1 MPQNNELTQASLSI
15 LLGSAVGDALGVPV
29 EFLPRDSFSVSD
41 MQEREGAPYPV
52 GTWSDDTSLT
62 LALVDNLNSDVFDL
76 RPVADA
82 FVAWLDQARYTPHGV
97 TFGIGNSTQ
106 QSIRRIRAGVALDK
120 VGGKTE
126 RDNGNGSLMRI
137 APLSVYLAKV
147 QNVGKRF
154 EIVKAVSSLT
164 HAHDW
169 SVAACFIYIEML
181 RKLLHGQDKL
191 SAYRD
196 IQNDITAAT
205 ELISPETL
213 AKYERVLTG
222 DIRQLSRDEISST
235 GFVVHTLEAAFWC
248 FLTTDDYRSAVLTA
262 VNLGLDADTV
272 AAVTGAMAG
281 LYYGSEAIPEDW
293 LTKLVKRNDIEAVAR
308 KLKPLSV

>member
-1 MPQNNELTQASLSI
+1 MPQNNDRTQASLSI
-15 LLGSAVGDALGVPV
+15 LLGAAVGDALGVPV
-29 EFLPRDSFSVSD
+29 EFLPRDSFCLTD
-41 MQEREGAPYPV
+41 MLEREDAPYPV

-62 LALVDNLNSDVFDL
+62 LALADNLKAEVFALD
-76 RPVADA
+76 PIADA
-82 FVAWLDQARYTPHGV
+82 FVGWLYGARYTPHGV
-97 TFGIGNSTQ
+97 TFGIGHSTQ
-106 QSIRRIRAGVALDK
+106 QSIQRIRAGVALDK
-120 VGGKTE
+120 VGGRTE

-137 APLSVYLAKV
+137 APLAVYLAQVKEIA
-147 QNVGKRF
+147 KRF
-154 EIVKAVSSLT
+154 AIVKAVSSLT

-181 RKLLHGQDKL
+181 RKLMNGQDKL

-196 IQNDITAAT
+196 TQNDITAAT
-205 ELISPETL
+205 GLITPETL

-235 GFVVHTLEAAFWC
+235 GFVVHTLEAALWC
-248 FLTTDDYRSAVLTA
+248 FLTTNDYRSAVLTA

-281 LYYGSEAIPEDW
+281 LYYGFESIPQDW